1 MESPSDSP
9 PVAMRVQV
17 VPLGFEYERLKR
29 PIVEWRADKVVA
41 VAYDDG
47 DAEVPYLD
55 DLLAELAENER
66 IDLERRECDIF
77 DLYDTLGTVAAA
89 IADHADDDVYVNL
102 SGGSKITAIAG
113 MIACMATGA
122 TPIYAKP
129 DYGPEAD
136 RIPPEPLHDEVER
149 IFSLPTY
156 PIESPSATH
165 VAFLRFIAERSES
178 AAASAAADSEMS
190 GGADLESNRTD
201 SDPSVSGRYRGAS
214 KKELV
219 EFARDESFRFVAESS
234 AETDKGLYRL
244 LDRHVVDP
252 LESKGV
258 RRHREGRAAQVPHPD
273 RGGRERPAGVP
284 VSGLSRRWE
293 GRIASSGSPRAGERL
308 TSWRAR

>member
-1 MESPSDSP
+1 MNSSSP

-41 VAYDDG
+41 VEYDDA

-55 DLLAELAENER
+55 ELLAELADNER
-66 IDLERRECDIF
+66 IDLERRSCDIF

-89 IADHADDDVYVNL
+89 IADHAGDDVYVNL

-136 RIPPEPLHDEVER
+136 RIPSEPLHDEVER

-178 AAASAAADSEMS
+178 AAAEADQD
-190 GGADLESNRTD
+190 AK
-201 SDPSVSGRYRGAS
+201 GRYRGAS

-219 EFARDESFRFVAESS
+219 EFARDEAFRFVAESS
-234 AETDKGLYRL
+234 AQTDKGLYRL

-252 LESKGV
+252 LESKGYV
-258 RRHREGRAAQVPHPD
+258 AIEKVGRHKYLTLTE
-273 RGGRERPAGVP
+273 
-284 VSGLSRRWE
+284 
-293 GRIASSGSPRAGERL
+293 AGENAL
-308 TSWRAR
+308 RAYRYLV